1 MNTNYVFNDAK
12 PFKHE
17 LVLFL
22 TKLKAVGQSQTAP
35 SAECL
40 LFLFSNITI
49 LQVFYVEL
57 THYYFLLN
65 V

>member
-22 TKLKAVGQSQTAP
+22 TKLLASLKQHLVLNA
-35 SAECL
+35 
-40 LFLFSNITI
+40 FFFFFFFSNITI